1 MKAYINMLKK
11 LLYLLWG
18 YFILDR
24 YVFLYKNLIKKQ
36 EILWVLGIKKIKFN
50 ISIKVFIN
58 IKIKSKQ
65 IMLLY
70 FYNLPF
76 EFQWPK

>member
-1 MKAYINMLKK
+1 MLKK

-36 EILWVLGIKKIKFN
+36 EILW
-50 ISIKVFIN
+50 
-58 IKIKSKQ
+58 
-65 IMLLY
+65 
-70 FYNLPF
+70 
-76 EFQWPK
+76 